1 MPRDST
7 VTTAVVLADRSI
19 RSVISVLG
27 GTHGSWQMAGMGRKP
42 TTYWEYIKTEELL
55 SLQSGLADDDAG
67 LSNDEVLFITV
78 HQIDELWFKLVLREL
93 VSVRD
98 LFAVAPVPE
107 QALASATRGLH
118 RIELL
123 FKQLASHF
131 ELMETMTTR
140 DYLAFREKLSPAS
153 GFQSVQMR
161 EMEVLLGLDEKKRIA
176 LGHEGSYKRALHHP
190 DGSPT
195 KSSEQL
201 EKRLADTPSLRD
213 AIDDWLHRTPI
224 QGSTPSDQ
232 GDEAV
237 VRSFLEAYLDAHA
250 SETDRASTYAQHDAL
265 DEKDVARLAE
275 RYEKERAS
283 ARHFLFAEA
292 IEDPAE
298 RTRRSRIR
306 AALVFL
312 ESYRELPLLAWPRE
326 IVDALVSLEQAMLIF
341 RQRHAR
347 MVERVI
353 GRRTGTGG
361 SAGVD
366 YLDRTALTYR
376 VFDDIWAVRTLQLR
390 EAALPPLENA
400 SFYGLV
406 AET

>member
-1 MPRDST
+1 
-7 VTTAVVLADRSI
+7 
-19 RSVISVLG
+19 
-27 GTHGSWQMAGMGRKP
+27 MGRKP
-42 TTYWEYIKTEELL
+42 TNYWEYIKTEELL
-55 SLQSGLADDDAG
+55 GLQAGLAEDDSE

-78 HQIDELWFKLVLREL
+78 HQIDELWFKLVIREL

-98 LFAVAPVPE
+98 LFAAAPVPE
-107 QALASATRGLH
+107 QALASAARGLR

-153 GFQSVQMR
+153 GFQSAQMR
-161 EMEVLLGLDEKKRIA
+161 EMEVLMGLEESKRIA
-176 LGHEGSYKRALHHP
+176 LGHEGSYKRALRHP

-195 KSSEQL
+195 KSSERL

-213 AIDDWLHRTPI
+213 AIDDWLYRTPI
-224 QGSTPSDQ
+224 QGSTPSDK
-232 GDEAV
+232 GDADV
-237 VRSFLEAYLDAHA
+237 VRRFLEAYLAAHEA
-250 SETDRASTYAQHDAL
+250 ETERASTYAQHDAL
-265 DEKDVARLAE
+265 APEDVERLRE
-275 RYEKERAS
+275 RYEKERES
-283 ARHFLFAEA
+283 ARRFLFAEA
-292 IEDPAE
+292 VEDPAE
-298 RTRRSRIR
+298 RERRSRIR
-306 AALVFL
+306 AALVFV

-326 IVDALVSLEQAMLIF
+326 ILDALVSLEQSMLIF

-390 EAALPPLENA
+390 EDALPKLMFA

-406 AET
+406 ADS